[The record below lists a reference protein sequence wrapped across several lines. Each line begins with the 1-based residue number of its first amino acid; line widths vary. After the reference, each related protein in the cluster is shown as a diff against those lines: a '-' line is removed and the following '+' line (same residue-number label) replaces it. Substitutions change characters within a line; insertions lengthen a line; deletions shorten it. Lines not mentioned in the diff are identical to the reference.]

1 MKLKKV
7 WMFVFVTMF
16 LVAATACGGGS
27 EQSEAPADDAAAVQE
42 DAEAAGE
49 TSGGAEEPIVL
60 KVGSTVTDDSPG
72 GKLCIDFFKP
82 EIEKRTEGRV
92 VVEVYNNSI
101 LGGDRQ
107 LYEALQLG
115 TLEVSLGPLSTLTN
129 FDPKFGASDLPFLYK
144 DKPTAYAALDGE
156 WGDMLKADL
165 PDVGMRIIG
174 YCENA
179 FRALSNNI
187 RPIKTLEDMKGLKMR
202 VMESP
207 IHISTFKAMGANP
220 TPIAF
225 SELYTALQ
233 QGTVDGQDNGVALTY
248 TSKLYEVLKYYTV
261 SGQCYAAS
269 ALVASEAWWQSL
281 PEDLQKIIEEVSLEY
296 CDLERQAMS
305 GVEEEYLALIEES
318 GTEIYTLPP
327 EEKERFREACMA
339 VWDEFADTFGP
350 EIMTAAKEVNEKYGN

>member
-1 MKLKKV
+1 MKLRKGLI
-7 WMFVFVTMF
+7 FVCIAM
-16 LVAATACGGGS
+16 LLIAATACGGGS
-27 EQSEAPADDAAAVQE
+27 QTTDEAASEGDAAQE
-42 DAEAAGE
+42 EATEGSGE
-49 TSGGAEEPIVL
+49 TEEPIVQ
-60 KVGSTVTDDSPG
+60 KVASTGTDDAPG
-72 GKLCIDFFKP
+72 GRLLIDFFKP
-82 EIEKRTEGRV
+82 EIEERSEGRI

-129 FDPKFGASDLPFLYK
+129 FDSKFGASDLPFLYK

-165 PDVGMRIIG
+165 PTVGMRILG

-179 FRALSNNI
+179 FRNISNNVK
-187 RPIKTLEDMKGLKMR
+187 PIKTLEDMNGLKIR

-207 IHISTFKAMGANP
+207 VHISTFKALGANP
-220 TPIAF
+220 TPIAY

-233 QGTVDGQDNGVALTY
+233 QGTVDGQDNGIALTY
-248 TSKLYEVLKYYTV
+248 TSKLYEVLKYYTI

-269 ALVASEAWWQSL
+269 ALVAGETWWQGL
-281 PEDLQKIIEEVSLEY
+281 PADLQQIVQDVSLEY
-296 CDLERQAMS
+296 CALERTAMGQA
-305 GVEEEYLALIEES
+305 EDEYLSLIEES
-318 GTEIYTLPP
+318 GTEFYTLPP

-339 VWDEFADTFGP
+339 VWDEFEAEYGP
-350 EIMTAAKEVNEKYGN
+350 EIMTDAKEINEKYGN

>member
-1 MKLKKV
+1 MKLRKGLI
-7 WMFVFVTMF
+7 FVG
-16 LVAATACGGGS
+16 VAALLIATAACGGGATGEAAS
-27 EQSEAPADDAAAVQE
+27 EGDAAQE
-42 DAEAAGE
+42 E
-49 TSGGAEEPIVL
+49 TAEEPIVL
-60 KVGSTVTDDSPG
+60 KVASTVTDDAPG
-72 GKLCIDFFKP
+72 GALMFSFFKP
-82 EIEKRTEGRV
+82 EIETRSEGRI
-92 VVEVYNNSI
+92 VVEIYNNSI

-165 PDVGMRIIG
+165 PAAGMRILG

-179 FRALSNNI
+179 FRNVSNNVK
-187 RPIKTLEDMKGLKMR
+187 PIKTLEDMKGLKIR

-207 IHISTFKAMGANP
+207 VHISTFKAMGANP
-220 TPIAF
+220 TPIAY

-233 QGTVDGQDNGVALTY
+233 QGTVDGQDNGIALTY
-248 TSKLYEVLKYYTV
+248 TSKLYEVLKYYTI

-269 ALVASEAWWQSL
+269 ALVAGEAWWQSL
-281 PEDLQKIIEEVSLEY
+281 PADLQQIVEDVSLEY
-296 CDLERQAMS
+296 CALERTAQS
-305 GVEEEYLALIEES
+305 DSEEEYLSFIEES

-339 VWDEFADTFGP
+339 VWGEFEAEYGP
-350 EIMTAAKEVNEKYGN
+350 EIMAAAKEINEKYGN